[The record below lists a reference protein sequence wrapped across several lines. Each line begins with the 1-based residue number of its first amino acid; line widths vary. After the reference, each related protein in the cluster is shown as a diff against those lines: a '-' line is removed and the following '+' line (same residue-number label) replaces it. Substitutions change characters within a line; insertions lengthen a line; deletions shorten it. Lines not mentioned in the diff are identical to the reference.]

1 MDKLMSYLRRA
12 FLGFAFGVGGMVLL
26 SVPAQAQN
34 SIIGT
39 VIQGQSGGTPI
50 GGAVGVNCSTN
61 VTCSIV
67 AGILQV
73 SVSGS
78 LFCAPVG
85 SPTANA
91 VLFDNGSGC
100 PADATKS
107 ATIPGLAVVSGGL
120 NFQGNISQAAWTTN
134 GLRLT
139 STPATLTDTSSS
151 GTVAAAYTNVLG
163 GNTIA
168 ATMAT
173 TYTNYYN
180 TYFNA
185 PSAGANVTMTNKWA
199 LGADSLNV
207 AGLAQAITGTFSG
220 RLTDSYT
227 SIASTPAG
235 LFSGTWY
242 TGGSSTTTKPHLLVE
257 CNSGT
262 TTSTAW
268 STNGTGLGVNAC
280 SGFTGNLLDL
290 QVNGGSN
297 FKVAFSGAVTGAT
310 LNLASTGYIQIGVK
324 GVLVSPADGIW
335 QMWNAAENNFT
346 RLDLGGTTSGFG
358 AIGVTNQTNPIINIV
373 DAAGGSTAQLAIPY
387 IQSTTGQRFVCITTT
402 GILVS
407 SATACVGT

>member
-1 MDKLMSYLRRA
+1 MSYLRRA
-12 FLGFAFGVGGMVLL
+12 LLGFAFGVGGIVLL

-185 PSAGANVTMTNKWA
+185 PTAGTNVTFTHKYA
-199 LGADSLNV
+199 VGADSINAAAIAINGTAVV
-207 AGLAQAITGTFSG
+207 AGGCAAVQLPRRIFCLWITG
-220 RLTDSYT
+220 
-227 SIASTPAG
+227 
-235 LFSGTWY
+235 
-242 TGGSSTTTKPHLLVE
+242 
-257 CNSGT
+257 
-262 TTSTAW
+262 
-268 STNGTGLGVNAC
+268 
-280 SGFTGNLLDL
+280 
-290 QVNGGSN
+290 
-297 FKVAFSGAVTGAT
+297 
-310 LNLASTGYIQIGVK
+310 
-324 GVLVSPADGIW
+324 
-335 QMWNAAENNFT
+335 
-346 RLDLGGTTSGFG
+346 
-358 AIGVTNQTNPIINIV
+358 V
-373 DAAGGSTAQLAIPY
+373 DALRTRPAA
-387 IQSTTGQRFVCITTT
+387 RF
-402 GILVS
+402 S
-407 SATACVGT
+407 MRS